1 MCACAC
7 ECVRVCVCECVR
19 VCVCAFTTDL
29 SSCLLDHLQLALVN
43 LYAPKESIKQFQQ
56 NPAGQPRQ
64 RDSQR
69 ERDRIRVRQR
79 ERMEGEQRMKIR
91 VKRVKLV
98 RQEKKLI
105 TGV

>member
-1 MCACAC
+1 M
-7 ECVRVCVCECVR
+7 
-19 VCVCAFTTDL
+19 CVCAFTTDL